1 MPVSASAHVT
11 YAVIWKSP
19 RVYGRCIEPPGDNS
33 DSAVSFCSFSER
45 TVNVMR
51 LKSIALI
58 GIVTTL
64 LAAPLAMAQQ
74 TDPIHF
80 RTPFAF
86 VVGET
91 LLPAGAY
98 TVSVVSPTGT
108 LLFKS
113 ETGSVSALASSMSTE
128 SLDTSNRLKLVFHR
142 YGTHYYISEIWTP
155 GYKAG
160 RTVTPH
166 AAEVQLAKKETQQH
180 VVLYADATRH

>member
-1 MPVSASAHVT
+1 MVM
-11 YAVIWKSP
+11 
-19 RVYGRCIEPPGDNS
+19 
-33 DSAVSFCSFSER
+33 
-45 TVNVMR
+45 VMR
-51 LKSIALI
+51 FKAIALV
-58 GIVTTL
+58 GIVVIL
-64 LAAPLAMAQQ
+64 FAVQANAQQ

-91 LLPAGAY
+91 LLSAGAY

-113 ETGSVSALASSMSTE
+113 ETGSFSALASSMSVE

-155 GYKAG
+155 GYKTG
-160 RTVTPH
+160 RAMVPQTS
-166 AAEVQLAKKETQQH
+166 EVEIARQEKQQH
-180 VVLYADATRH
+180 VTLYADATRR